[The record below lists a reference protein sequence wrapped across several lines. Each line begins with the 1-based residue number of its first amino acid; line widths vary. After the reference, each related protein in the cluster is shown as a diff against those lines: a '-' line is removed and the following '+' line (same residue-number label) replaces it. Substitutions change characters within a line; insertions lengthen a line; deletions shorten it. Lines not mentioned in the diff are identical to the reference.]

1 MKRCAAA
8 PVILPGVV
16 GIIGVIIIGVIIIV
30 TKVVFSAMDP
40 SPNPFEGN
48 HHNRQQDEPSDYQ
61 GVQVGEERQVPRA
74 VLVLQGNE

>member
-16 GIIGVIIIGVIIIV
+16 GIIGVIIIV